1 MLLKET
7 EDYEKYYKIG
17 NAVMG
22 AAFICIVIFSLMKST
37 FLSDLSFLKYIHF
50 ASEVLLIA
58 GLIIN
63 SVRDFLTWN
72 IKNIINFSVFI
83 FLLNHGMEFNTYF
96 KFRWL

>member
-1 MLLKET
+1 MLLRET

-17 NAVMG
+17 NVVMG
-22 AAFICIVIFSLMKST
+22 SAFICIVIFSLMKST
-37 FLSDLSFLKYIHF
+37 PLSDFFLKYIHF

-72 IKNIINFSVFI
+72 IKNIIFDLIILSFLIVFFI
-83 FLLNHGMEFNTYF
+83 
-96 KFRWL
+96 WV

>member
-1 MLLKET
+1 MLLRET

-17 NAVMG
+17 NVVMG
-22 AAFICIVIFSLMKST
+22 SAFICIVIFSLMKST
-37 FLSDLSFLKYIHF
+37 PLSDLSFLKYIHF

-72 IKNIINFSVFI
+72 IKNIIFDLIILSFLIVFFI
-83 FLLNHGMEFNTYF
+83 
-96 KFRWL
+96 WV